1 MATLEVGEVTVQ
13 TGAWVSHSFSMPF
26 AEVPVVVLAPSAQV
40 DEPAAIRIKDVTKTG
55 FQAVVAKPTG
65 SSVAGASMTVSFVA
79 VVPGVRQLPGSGLW
93 LEAGRVSTAKLAAST
108 KCRPSG
114 GLSTSWQKVD
124 FQNQFAEQPA
134 FLTTIQTVNNEV
146 GLPSANSEPWFTVGV
161 NSVNPADAWVSLE
174 MAETSQHGGSA
185 VNQDEEV
192 GWLAIQQG
200 VHTFQA
206 SGQAVQCAAVKSSR
220 SVRGWDNGPATVSF
234 GADMGGSPLVVAS
247 QSKRFGG
254 DGGWVRVMGT
264 SSTSVEVVIDEDQNC
279 DNERRH
285 TNEEVSILAFSSG
298 CILQ

>member
-1 MATLEVGEVTVQ
+1 
-13 TGAWVSHSFSMPF
+13 MPF

-108 KCRPSG
+108 KCRPSS

-124 FQNQFAEQPA
+124 FQNQFVEKPA

-174 MAETSQHGGSA
+174 MAETSEHGGSA
-185 VNQDEEV
+185 VTQDEEV

-200 VHTFQA
+200 
-206 SGQAVQCAAVKSSR
+206 QAVQCASVYSTR
-220 SVRGWDNGPATVSF
+220 SVKGWDNGPVTVSF
-234 GADMGGSPLVVAS
+234 GADMGGNPFVVAS

-254 DGGWVRVMGT
+254 DGGWVRVTST
-264 SSTSVEVVIDEDQNC
+264 SSTSAQVVIDEDVNC
-279 DNERRH
+279 DTERKH
-285 TNEEVSILAFSSG
+285 TSEEVSVLAFSSS